1 MHDLSNPEK
10 YEYGNNVTE
19 KRSRSGLVPNST
31 LDKCV
36 SYVIVTPFFL
46 WRW

>member
-1 MHDLSNPEK
+1 MYDYMLNPEK

-31 LDKCV
+31 LNLPFV
-36 SYVIVTPFFL
+36 NLPYVATK
-46 WRW
+46 